1 MLSRIQA
8 LFARGDSASRGKT
21 LFHNTA
27 ALSVGRLGSKVL
39 VFLLIRFY
47 TGVLTDAQYGTADL
61 ITNLANLLI
70 PLACAG
76 LSSGFFRFVAE
87 AQDRN
92 DRRRV
97 FNSGL
102 VLLAIA
108 GLIFV
113 CLSPLLAL
121 WKYFSPYV
129 FLVVLYVLVANAH
142 YFCTEYIRG
151 LGNYRLFAIQGLLN
165 TALNIGWNLI
175 FLLPFDMG
183 VTGYVLSI
191 ILADLMTTA
200 FVFWRA
206 RLWEVLA
213 LRRADKQLMRDM
225 LRFCLPL
232 IPATICWWVTNV
244 SDRYMVTYFCG
255 EAANGLY
262 TAAYKI
268 PNLLTICGSIFIE
281 AWQFSAVVENR
292 KRRERESELESIQRR
307 RSVTG
312 FFTRIFRGYA
322 PLLFIG
328 GGAMIMCSQLF
339 AKILFDPSF
348 FAGWVYIPVLMAATV
363 FSALASFVGSV
374 YLVEKRANMS
384 LLTAAIG
391 AVLNVMLNLL
401 LIPAMGA
408 MGAAIATLVAYAALL
423 GIRMINARRY
433 IPFACQP
440 TRLCTSCVLL
450 ILLALFISPIWR
462 SFGAAAVVFFLLV
475 LNNIGPLY
483 RCVCQWLNIRQK
495 RENS

>member
-1 MLSRIQA
+1 MLSNIRA
-8 LFARGDSASRGKT
+8 YFRRGSKASRGKT

-87 AQDRN
+87 AQNPN
-92 DRRRV
+92 DRCRV

-102 VLLAIA
+102 LLLAAA
-108 GLIFV
+108 GLIFL

-121 WKYFSPYV
+121 WEYFSPYV

-151 LGNYRLFAIQGLLN
+151 LGKYRLFAAQGLLN
-165 TALNIGWNLI
+165 TALNIGWNLL
-175 FLLPFDMG
+175 FLLPLDMG

-200 FVFWRA
+200 YVVWRA
-206 RLWEVLA
+206 QLWKAVA
-213 LRRADKQLMRDM
+213 LRRADRRLMRDM

-268 PNLLTICGSIFIE
+268 PNLLTIIGNIFIE

-292 KRRERESELESIQRR
+292 KRRAEELVSEYEQRR
-307 RSVTG
+307 RSVIG
-312 FFTRIFRGYA
+312 FFSRIFRGYA
-322 PLLFIG
+322 PLLFMA
-328 GGAMIMCSQLF
+328 GGAMIMCAQLF
-339 AKILFDPSF
+339 AKILFAPSF
-348 FAGWVYIPVLMAATV
+348 YAACTYIPVLMAATV
-363 FSALASFVGSV
+363 FSALSNFVGSV

-384 LLTAAIG
+384 LITSAIG

-408 MGAAIATLVAYAALL
+408 MGAAIATLIAYGVLFL
-423 GIRMINARRY
+423 IRMINARRY

-440 TRLCTSCVLL
+440 SRLGISCGLL
-450 ILLALFISPIWR
+450 ILLALLISPILR
-462 SFGAAAVVFFLLV
+462 SFGFAVVVFFLLM
-475 LNNIGPLY
+475 LNNVGPLY
-483 RCVCQWLNIRQK
+483 RSLSQWLHIRK
-495 RENS
+495 KS

>member
-1 MLSRIQA
+1 MLSKLRA
-8 LFARGDSASRGKT
+8 FFDRGGKTSRGKT

-87 AQDRN
+87 AQSRN
-92 DRRRV
+92 DQRRV

-102 VLLAIA
+102 VLLAVA
-108 GLIFV
+108 GLIFL
-113 CLSPLLAL
+113 CLSPLLLL

-151 LGNYRLFAIQGLLN
+151 LGNYSLFAIQGLLN
-165 TALNIGWNLI
+165 TALNIAWNLLL
-175 FLLPFDMG
+175 LLPFDMG

-191 ILADLMTTA
+191 ILADLMTTV

-232 IPATICWWVTNV
+232 IPATVCWWVTSV

-292 KRRERESELESIQRR
+292 KRREEESEQECLQRR

-312 FFTRIFRGYA
+312 FFGRIFRGYG

-348 FAGWVYIPVLMAATV
+348 YAAWTYIPVLMAATV
-363 FSALASFVGSV
+363 FSALSNFVGSV

-384 LLTAAIG
+384 LITSAIG
-391 AVLNVMLNLL
+391 AVLNVLLNLI

-408 MGAAIATLVAYAALL
+408 MGAAIATLCAYAALL
-423 GIRMINARRY
+423 LIRMINARRY

-440 TRLCTSCVLL
+440 TRLITSCALL
-450 ILLALFISPIWR
+450 VFLALFISPLWH
-462 SFGAAAVVFFLLV
+462 SFGAAAVVFFLLA

-483 RCVCQWLNIRQK
+483 RCVTQWLQIRQK
-495 RENS
+495 T